1 MFRLDRLVFP
11 IVLGA
16 LFSFGLLMFPKFSEA
31 ASYVVKK
38 GDSLWGIAVKYKT
51 SVKKLQ
57 EINHIQGTLIHP
69 GDILQIPA
77 ASPQPQAVKKQTINP
92 VRTAGSARG
101 EIQDIIDTARRFIGV
116 RYCYG
121 GARPESGFDCSGFV
135 QYVFSLHG
143 IKMPRTASEQATVG
157 TRVTDPAPGDLV
169 FFDTHCNGSI
179 EHVGIYVGNNAFIH
193 ASQSNGITITSLSD
207 TWYKQRYTFTCRII

>member
-16 LFSFGLLMFPKFSEA
+16 LFSFGLMFPKFSEA
-31 ASYVVKK
+31 AIYVVKR

-51 SVKKLQ
+51 SVEKLQ

-77 ASPQPQAVKKQTINP
+77 ASTQPQAVKKQINP

-101 EIQDIIDTARRFIGV
+101 EIQDVIATARRFIGV

-169 FFDTHCNGSI
+169 FFDTHRNGSI

-193 ASQSNGITITSLSD
+193 ASQNKGITITSLSD
-207 TWYKQRYTFTCRII
+207 TWYKQRYAFTCRII

>member
-1 MFRLDRLVFP
+1 MFRRDRLVFP
-11 IVLGA
+11 IVVGA
-16 LFSFGLLMFPKFSEA
+16 LFSFGLMFPKFSEA

-57 EINHIQGTLIHP
+57 EINHIKGTLIHP

-77 ASPQPQAVKKQTINP
+77 APLPPQAVKKQAINSD
-92 VRTAGSARG
+92 RSSISARG
-101 EIQDIIDTARRFIGV
+101 DIQDIIDTARRFIGV
-116 RYCYG
+116 RYRYG
-121 GARPESGFDCSGFV
+121 GARPETGFDCSGFV

-143 IKMPRTASEQATVG
+143 IKLPRTASEQASVG

-169 FFDTHCNGSI
+169 FFDTHRNGSI
-179 EHVGIYVGNNAFIH
+179 EHVGIYLGNNAFIH
-193 ASQSNGITITSLSD
+193 ASQNKGITITSLSD
-207 TWYKQRYTFTCRII
+207 AWYKQRYTFTCRII